1 MTFYKNISS
10 VYPYMISIRKLS
22 KYMSFDMSFP
32 NSWRFPKKYMPE
44 NQVVEIETPNPN
56 ERGISFVCD
65 FGEESINNIIL
76 NVNGVIKYN
85 KEREEKERLLED
97 KVNEL
102 KSIFEK
108 QNLNSLKRLK
118 FEISEQKIEG
128 NGPEIIGGVS
138 EGIVEE

>member
-1 MTFYKNISS
+1 
-10 VYPYMISIRKLS
+10 MISIRKL
-22 KYMSFDMSFP
+22 KNYLTFDMSFP
-32 NSWRFPKKYMPE
+32 NTWKFPKKYMPE

-65 FGEESINNIIL
+65 FSEDAINAIIG

-85 KEREEKERLLED
+85 KEREEKEKLLED

-102 KSIFEK
+102 KNIFEK

-118 FEISEQKIEG
+118 FEISEQKLEEDG
-128 NGPEIIGGVS
+128 SKIIGGVS
-138 EGIVEE
+138 EGIIEE